1 MRLERLLQIS
11 IAVLV
16 SLSTLL
22 LGMGE
27 RNLTLPV
34 VAVIVSVS
42 SLYLTDFKGWLQL
55 NTTVTNIAGLVALAA
70 TWHDWDYYAGES
82 QLLSMANLLIYL
94 QFVLLYRRKDV
105 RNYWLLILLSLLQ
118 VAVASALNMSIFFGL
133 LLLIY
138 MFIGLIT
145 LALFSIYRE
154 HFYSQELWKPWRAN
168 EAAEAE
174 RAAADRRRW
183 PLAAHAAVF
192 AGLPPDV
199 EADAGLTWGWV
210 RQIMKLGVLTLILSS
225 MMFFGLPRVGKA
237 GRWRAGNTRILR
249 TVGFSESVTLGELGE
264 AYQNDNALMQAWFSD
279 AASGEP
285 YRVAGDMPLF
295 RGALLYH
302 YHQGQWQRRSE
313 RFERDR
319 HSALP
324 RTPMSELPTDTPLVK
339 QKITLQPRDDQT
351 LFSVFPVFRGDSD
364 SAVNYSAENEQLYRS
379 PRKQSEPFTYEL
391 YTSGFRDHLYS
402 MIVPAT
408 REVTQH
414 EYQFELLQ
422 TPIGIDGEDMLPGL
436 RKLAAQLVS
445 EIPPADRERQARTL
459 EMYLRDLTKFRYSL
473 KGVERDP
480 NLDPVEDFVTKHPV
494 GHCEYFASALTLM
507 LRSVKIPARMAIG
520 FKGGEWNDAG
530 KYYQVREL
538 HAHTWVE
545 AWLSPENLPPNL
557 RSSKLAQK
565 DGAWLILDPTPAGS
579 DADRYEILGLYS
591 WKQLFD
597 LSQFV
602 WSNYVLGMDS
612 QRQQESIYQPLVA
625 RIEEQLKQFADE
637 EYRQQLWERL
647 GQKLGGQRFG
657 LSAGWLSWQGLLVA
671 ATAVLA
677 VTGGYR
683 GSKRAI
689 KPVRRWVRKRWD
701 RTLGRAGA
709 RVEFY
714 ERFEALLA
722 RRQWVRAASQTPRE
736 FALSVGGQFAESPAT
751 KQAAVLPR
759 RVVEAFYRVR
769 FGGQRL
775 DNSESQA
782 VEQAISDL
790 ADALKAAESNTDSRA

>member
-1 MRLERLLQIS
+1 
-11 IAVLV
+11 
-16 SLSTLL
+16 
-22 LGMGE
+22 
-27 RNLTLPV
+27 
-34 VAVIVSVS
+34 
-42 SLYLTDFKGWLQL
+42 
-55 NTTVTNIAGLVALAA
+55 
-70 TWHDWDYYAGES
+70 
-82 QLLSMANLLIYL
+82 
-94 QFVLLYRRKDV
+94 
-105 RNYWLLILLSLLQ
+105 
-118 VAVASALNMSIFFGL
+118 
-133 LLLIY
+133 
-138 MFIGLIT
+138 
-145 LALFSIYRE
+145 
-154 HFYSQELWKPWRAN
+154 
-168 EAAEAE
+168 
-174 RAAADRRRW
+174 
-183 PLAAHAAVF
+183 
-192 AGLPPDV
+192 
-199 EADAGLTWGWV
+199 
-210 RQIMKLGVLTLILSS
+210 
-225 MMFFGLPRVGKA
+225 
-237 GRWRAGNTRILR
+237 
-249 TVGFSESVTLGELGE
+249 
-264 AYQNDNALMQAWFSD
+264 
-279 AASGEP
+279 
-285 YRVAGDMPLF
+285 
-295 RGALLYH
+295 
-302 YHQGQWQRRSE
+302 
-313 RFERDR
+313 
-319 HSALP
+319 
-324 RTPMSELPTDTPLVK
+324 
-339 QKITLQPRDDQT
+339 
-351 LFSVFPVFRGDSD
+351 
-364 SAVNYSAENEQLYRS
+364 
-379 PRKQSEPFTYEL
+379 
-391 YTSGFRDHLYS
+391 
-402 MIVPAT
+402 
-408 REVTQH
+408 
-414 EYQFELLQ
+414 
-422 TPIGIDGEDMLPGL
+422 
-436 RKLAAQLVS
+436 LAAQLVS

-565 DGAWLILDPTPAGS
+565 NGAWLILDPTPAGS

-701 RTLGRAGA
+701 RTLGRGGA

-736 FALSVGGQFAESPAT
+736 FALSLGGQFAESPAT
-751 KQAAVLPR
+751 RPAAALPR
-759 RVVEAFYRVR
+759 RIVETFYRVR

-790 ADALKAAESNTDSRA
+790 AAALKAAESNTDSSA